1 MANKNKD
8 NKKPGNGPKAP
19 GKRAPNDSK
28 ANNDSKAKTTE
39 MFSAEEQTEVPPV
52 TNEAPAAEETVTPPV
67 TEEVETPADAPVA
80 PETPAEE
87 TGPVVSDEVRINEPV
102 NETVPQSPSRET
114 PASKPS
120 DITTEPTAAS
130 KPTSTKSVYIG
141 PGSPHT
147 DEQKLQRYISNRNGI
162 TKLTNIQ
169 LGQTGINMSKIG
181 LLVGRVG
188 KFKLKRDFVVES
200 WKITIE

>member
-1 MANKNKD
+1 MAKNNS

-19 GKRAPNDSK
+19 GKPTPNET
-28 ANNDSKAKTTE
+28 KAKTTE
-39 MFSAEEQTEVPPV
+39 MFSAEEPAQDPSA
-52 TNEAPAAEETVTPPV
+52 TNEAPAEETVTPPV
-67 TEEVETPADAPVA
+67 TEEVVTPADAPVV
-80 PETPAEE
+80 PETLAEE
-87 TGPVVSDEVRINEPV
+87 AGPVVSDEVRINEPV
-102 NETVPQSPSRET
+102 NEAVPESPSRET
-114 PASKPS
+114 PASQPS
-120 DITTEPTAAS
+120 DIVLEPNAVMQPGSA
-130 KPTSTKSVYIG
+130 KDIYIG
-141 PGSPHT
+141 PGSAHS

-169 LGQTGINMSKIG
+169 LGQSGINMSKIG